1 MTYEEKKQWATDVLG
16 DMALALKRKERQYK
30 KYLKHGAI
38 NAAMDAAAEIEIME
52 GELQFEQ
59 ELFDLTFN

>member
-1 MTYEEKKQWATDVLG
+1 MTYDEKKQWATDVLS
-16 DMALALKRKERQYK
+16 DMALALQRKKRQHRQYT
-30 KYLKHGAI
+30 KHGAI

-52 GELQFEQ
+52 GELQCEQ